1 MCNIIMLASPPTPAH
16 DDGGWS
22 AARARAQRLRTCRRQ
37 PPRSSRLNRHVPAA
51 PPSRGRSDSPADVAN
66 PSPGKCT
73 CQKVRK
79 GIVAILSPSQ
89 GTFDHMLG
97 QCMQRGI
104 ISGPRADTLL
114 RLRVSHRLTSD
125 CRPPWAVGGSDAA
138 KRGTFLLYRLDS
150 KLGRSRGC
158 IGRVLESAG
167 AAPTAAGRSRRP
179 KGPPCT
185 SPVQGRG

>member
-1 MCNIIMLASPPTPAH
+1 MPKTLSHNMCNIIMLASPPTPTH

-51 PPSRGRSDSPADVAN
+51 PPSRGRSDSRAYVAN
-66 PSPGKCT
+66 RSPGKCT

-79 GIVAILSPSQ
+79 GIVVLPSPSQ
-89 GTFDHMLG
+89 GTFDHMLA
-97 QCMQRGI
+97 QRMQRGI

-125 CRPPWAVGGSDAA
+125 CRPPWAPYGKIGSA
-138 KRGTFLLYRLDS
+138 
-150 KLGRSRGC
+150 
-158 IGRVLESAG
+158 LEI
-167 AAPTAAGRSRRP
+167 PTVPTGL
-179 KGPPCT
+179 
-185 SPVQGRG
+185 